1 MLALSGALDN
11 ISVVIPAVKPLLFH
25 PVVLAKMAL
34 GIDAISGGRFAIN
47 LVSAWLFGD
56 WLLTKG

>member
-34 GIDAISGGRFAIN
+34 GSMA
-47 LVSAWLFGD
+47 LVVDVLR
-56 WLLTKG
+56 LT